1 MLKDKKDKKEN
12 KNWDIIISSKRKK
25 YLTFKDFK
33 DLIEYKDLIFN
44 FINRDFVTQYKQ
56 TILGP
61 LWYIIQP
68 ILTTVI
74 FTIIFGNIARIPT
87 DGLPKPLFYLGG
99 ITLWNFFSS
108 TLTSTSNIFTSN
120 SNIFGKVYF
129 PRIVVPVSIM
139 ISNYIKLFI
148 QFLLFMAFYIFFI
161 IQMPSVRPN
170 IYLLF
175 LPLILVQL
183 SLLGVSCGVFI
194 SSITTKYRDLQYL
207 VGFGV
212 QLWMYATPVI
222 YPISQISDKWQWIF
236 MINPLSYSLELFK
249 YSFTGYGSLNLKYFF
264 IGCGV
269 TLILFIISFRSF
281 KKAEETF
288 IDRV

>member
-1 MLKDKKDKKEN
+1 MSKE
-12 KNWDIIISSKRKK
+12 KTQGWDIIITSKRKN
-25 YLTFKDFK
+25 YLSLKDFK
-33 DLIEYKDLIFN
+33 DIIDHRDLIFN
-44 FINRDFVTQYKQ
+44 FVNRDFVTQYKQ

-61 LWYIIQP
+61 LWYLIQP
-68 ILTTVI
+68 ILTTIV

-87 DGLPKPLFYLGG
+87 DGLPGPLFYLGG

-120 SNIFGKVYF
+120 AGIFGKVYF
-129 PRIVVPVSIM
+129 PRIVVPISIM
-139 ISNYIKLFI
+139 ISNYIRLLI
-148 QFLLFMAFYIFFI
+148 QFLLFLSIYIFFI
-161 IQMPSVRPN
+161 FNLKTIRPN

-175 LPLILVQL
+175 LPLILIQL
-183 SLLGVSCGVFI
+183 SLLSLACGMFI

-212 QLWMYATPVI
+212 QLWMYASPVV
-222 YPISQISDKWQWIF
+222 YPISQIAEKWQWVFIV
-236 MINPLSYSLELFK
+236 NPVSYSLELFK
-249 YSFTGYGSLNLKYFF
+249 YAFTGYGTLNLKYFF
-264 IGCGV
+264 ISCFV
-269 TLILFIISFRSF
+269 TIILLLLSFRSF